1 MCSETN
7 TLGMKKLLKK
17 YKIELEDSELKTF
30 EKFLEIFM
38 EKNSKINLSA
48 IRDKDWIIEKHF
60 IDSIMLNIFVELDTP
75 LSVSPPTGEKSKNIK
90 ILDLWTGWGFPL
102 IPLAIINPQIHFTGL
117 DSVWKKLKAIE
128 EFAKELELKNIST
141 INWRAEEIWQDP
153 KHREQYDYVVSRA
166 TAYLPTLLEYVIPLL
181 KVWGIFVA
189 YKLADKE
196 ELRAAK
202 KAFSRLSSKI
212 YKVKNYDIDWQ
223 RRTLI
228 IIEKLH
234 PTHKKYPR
242 KIGIPLA
249 RPIS

>member
-1 MCSETN
+1 MQ
-7 TLGMKKLLKK
+7 KLFKK
-17 YKIELEDSELKTF
+17 YKIELEPKELEKF

-38 EKNSKINLSA
+38 DKNSKINLSA
-48 IRDKDWIIEKHF
+48 IREKDAIIEKHF
-60 IDSIMLNIFVELDTP
+60 IDSIMLNVFMDFEPLNNSPLTP
-75 LSVSPPTGEKSKNIK
+75 LLNNRGENKVKV
-90 ILDLWTGWGFPL
+90 LDLWTGWGFPL
-102 IPLAIINPQIHFTGL
+102 IPLAIVNPEVSFVWL
-117 DSVWKKLKAIE
+117 DSVWKKLKAVE
-128 EFAKELELKNIST
+128 EFAEKLELKNVST
-141 INWRAEEIWQDP
+141 INWRAEVVGQDP
-153 KHREQYDYVVSRA
+153 KHREKYDYVVSRA
-166 TAYLPTLLEYVIPLL
+166 TAYLPTLLEFVIPLL
-181 KVWGIFVA
+181 KVWWIFIA

-212 YKVKNYDIDWQ
+212 YKVKNYDIESQ

-234 PTHKKYPR
+234 PTHKKFPR

>member
-1 MCSETN
+1 MQN
-7 TLGMKKLLKK
+7 LLKK
-17 YKIELEDSELKTF
+17 YKIELEDYELDKF
-30 EKFLEIFM
+30 EKFLELFM
-38 EKNSKINLSA
+38 NKNSKINLSA
-48 IRDKDWIIEKHF
+48 IREKDAIIEKHF
-60 IDSIMLNIFVELDTP
+60 IDSMMLSVFVEFSP
-75 LSVSPPTGEKSKNIK
+75 LPTSSITGEMNNKVKV
-90 ILDLWTGWGFPL
+90 LDLWTGWGFPL
-102 IPLAIINPQIHFTGL
+102 IPLAIINPEVSFTGL
-117 DSVWKKLKAIE
+117 DSVWKKLKAVD
-128 EFAKELELKNIST
+128 EFTEQLDLKNVST
-141 INWRAEEIWQDP
+141 INERAEIVWQDP

-166 TAYLPTLLEYVIPLL
+166 TAYLPTLLEFVIPLL

-234 PTHKKYPR
+234 PTHKKFPR

>member
-1 MCSETN
+1 MQ
-7 TLGMKKLLKK
+7 KLLKK
-17 YKIELEDSELKTF
+17 YKIELSENELEKF
-30 EKFLEIFM
+30 EKFLELFTD
-38 EKNSKINLSA
+38 KNSKINLSA
-48 IRDKDWIIEKHF
+48 IREKDAIIEKHF
-60 IDSIMLNIFVELDTP
+60 IDSIMLNIFVELDKWT
-75 LSVSPPTGEKSKNIK
+75 K

-102 IPLAIINPQIHFTGL
+102 IPLAIINPEVDFVWL
-117 DSVWKKLKAIE
+117 DSVWKKLKAVE
-128 EFAKELELKNIST
+128 EFAEQLELNNVST
-141 INWRAEEIWQDP
+141 INWRAEEIGQNP
-153 KHREQYDYVVSRA
+153 KHREKYDYVVSRA
-166 TAYLPTLLEYVIPLL
+166 TAYLPTLLEFSIPLL

-212 YKVKNYDIDWQ
+212 YKVKNYEIDGQ

-234 PTHKKYPR
+234 PTHKKFPR
-242 KIGIPLA
+242 KIWIPLA

>member
-1 MCSETN
+1 MQQ
-7 TLGMKKLLKK
+7 LLKK
-17 YKIELEDSELKTF
+17 YKIELEDSELGKF
-30 EKFLEIFM
+30 EKFLELFM
-38 EKNSKINLSA
+38 DKNSKINLSA
-48 IRDKDWIIEKHF
+48 IREKDAIIEKHF
-60 IDSIMLNIFVELDTP
+60 IDSIMLNIFVELDKWTK
-75 LSVSPPTGEKSKNIK
+75 V
-90 ILDLWTGWGFPL
+90 LDLWTGWGFPL
-102 IPLAIINPQIHFTGL
+102 IPLAIINPEVKFVWL
-117 DSVWKKLKAIE
+117 DSVWKKLKAVE
-128 EFAKELELKNIST
+128 EFAEALELKNVST
-141 INWRAEEIWQDP
+141 INERAEIVWQDP

-166 TAYLPTLLEYVIPLL
+166 TAYLPTLLEFVIPLL

-234 PTHKKYPR
+234 PTHKKFPR

-249 RPIS
+249 KPIN